1 MLLNDCSQSRFWF
14 KTLMGTCRETFI
26 GAYAVEYVR
35 QVSRRQRRKGS
46 HWNIEAAV
54 QRGCK
59 AANYN
64 LSHEGC
70 IYPLPWAN
78 EIDE

>member
-1 MLLNDCSQSRFWF
+1 MLLNDCSQSRVCLRMLRRAF
-14 KTLMGTCRETFI
+14 RETFI

-35 QVSRRQRRKGS
+35 QVSTGQCNREG

-59 AANYN
+59 AQNYN

>member
-1 MLLNDCSQSRFWF
+1 MLLNDCSQCRVY
-14 KTLMGTCRETFI
+14 LRMLRRAIRETFI

-35 QVSRRQRRKGS
+35 QVSAGECNKDGD
-46 HWNIEAAV
+46 WNIEAAV
-54 QRGCK
+54 QLGCK

-78 EIDE
+78 EIDK

>member
-1 MLLNDCSQSRFWF
+1 MLRGSF
-14 KTLMGTCRETFI
+14 RETFI
-26 GAYAVEYVR
+26 GAYAVEYLR
-35 QVSRRQRRKGS
+35 QVSIGPRKKEGD
-46 HWNIEAAV
+46 WNIEAAV

-59 AANYN
+59 AASYI

-78 EIDE
+78 EIDK

>member
-1 MLLNDCSQSRFWF
+1 MLLNSYSQSRVYQRMLRRAF
-14 KTLMGTCRETFI
+14 RETFI

-35 QVSRRQRRKGS
+35 QVSTGECDKEGR
-46 HWNIEAAV
+46 WNIEAAV
-54 QRGCK
+54 RRGCK
-59 AANYN
+59 AQSYN

>member
-1 MLLNDCSQSRFWF
+1 MLLNDCSQSRFCF
-14 KTLMGTCRETFI
+14 KMLRGTCRETFI

-35 QVSRRQRRKGS
+35 QVSTRQRGMES
-46 HWNIEAAV
+46 QWNIEAAV

-59 AANYN
+59 AANYS

>member
-1 MLLNDCSQSRFWF
+1 MLLNGYLQSRVYQRMLRRAF
-14 KTLMGTCRETFI
+14 RETFI

-35 QVSRRQRRKGS
+35 QVSTGECDKEG

-54 QRGCK
+54 RRGCK
-59 AANYN
+59 AQSYN
-64 LSHEGC
+64 LSHDGC

-78 EIDE
+78 EINE